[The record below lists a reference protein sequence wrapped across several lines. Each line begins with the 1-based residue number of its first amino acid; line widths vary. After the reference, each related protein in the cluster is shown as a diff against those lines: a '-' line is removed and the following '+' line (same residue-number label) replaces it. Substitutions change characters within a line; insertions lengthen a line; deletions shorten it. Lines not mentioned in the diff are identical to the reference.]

1 MGDLLEFDSRIK
13 KKSKQHNLHSHQ
25 KFIIWQRFH
34 SHPYTLTKWFFSLPI
49 ALFRPPGRRT
59 RCVCALLSF
68 DIHIFIVTAKW
79 SSPLFG
85 FWDSSHI
92 LGNYLLLLHRVAY
105 VLLVSCWFFFFR
117 CSLERDSRYR
127 LVYLLTL
134 VIEMVM
140 RRDANRWNLIILCRD
155 AQSIPVYY
163 GFGWCGTAW
172 LVHEQLLDLE

>member
-1 MGDLLEFDSRIK
+1 MMQKETVVSSATTSSVSTKRDLGKKKFWQRMKRKKNSVEKNLGMGDLLEFDSRIK

-49 ALFRPPGRRT
+49 APFRPPGRRT

-105 VLLVSCWFFFFR
+105 VLLVSCWFFSAVFFFGAHWN
-117 CSLERDSRYR
+117 EI
-127 LVYLLTL
+127 L
-134 VIEMVM
+134 VIV
-140 RRDANRWNLIILCRD
+140 LYIC
-155 AQSIPVYY
+155 S
-163 GFGWCGTAW
+163 
-172 LVHEQLLDLE
+172 HS